1 MWCRHG
7 TKFYTVVDDVICTKF
22 MKLSVSKVHNIKNLC
37 RSKGLYG
44 YYTDWSNLNFDILE
58 IHLES
63 IFFFLISSDQNL
75 YTLDYRDKSLQPAL
89 SNYNKNIYNKELVK
103 LSDIN
108 FLEQN
113 LIWVPEIKL
122 SQHRDMRK
130 AIPSHA
136 HLSARGRPLDEN
148 GRGSAQFFL
157 KNKISK

>member
-7 TKFYTVVDDVICTKF
+7 TKCYTGVDDVICTNF

-44 YYTDWSNLNFDILE
+44 YYNEWSNINFDILE

-89 SNYNKNIYNKELVK
+89 SNYNKNMYVKELVK

-108 FLEQN
+108 FLEQK
-113 LIWVPEIKL
+113 LIWVPEIKFITT
-122 SQHRDMRK
+122 SWYARSYPEPRPFVGARTSFCRK
-130 AIPSHA
+130 WAWLGPK
-136 HLSARGRPLDEN
+136 
-148 GRGSAQFFL
+148 
-157 KNKISK
+157 KNFRKIK